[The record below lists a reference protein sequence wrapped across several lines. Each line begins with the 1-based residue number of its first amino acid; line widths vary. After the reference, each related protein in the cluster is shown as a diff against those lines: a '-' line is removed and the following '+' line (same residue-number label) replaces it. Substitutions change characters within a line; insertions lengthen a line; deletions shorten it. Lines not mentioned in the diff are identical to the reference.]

1 MPLANGHSQKSISKN
16 IAIERANGKPEKQA
30 VAIAYAKAR
39 EAHKD
44 ADDTNSTTYVQ
55 ALQHVQTEEN
65 NAIAIGLDLLTKCPP
80 EDIEKIVKIT
90 NDENGHSRI
99 YSEILARY
107 QTDPAEGSE

>member
-44 ADDTNSTTYVQ
+44 ADDILIALHMYRPYSTHRQKRTMQ
-55 ALQHVQTEEN
+55 
-65 NAIAIGLDLLTKCPP
+65 
-80 EDIEKIVKIT
+80 
-90 NDENGHSRI
+90 
-99 YSEILARY
+99 
-107 QTDPAEGSE
+107 